1 MNKRYI
7 PQNEEF
13 SSWEHLLEELETHYT
28 ISLKDVCVLLKA
40 SRSWVNKYIRPYVRT
55 IYISN
60 GSAYGKT
67 NWVKIASLTLNKP
80 FTESIWFHEDDFY
93 EYVLSNIVSI
103 TKQVK
108 KVPKTFLMESEEKRK
123 YFEEY
128 KNIKNKLET
137 TKNIKEKVKLMREL
151 DICDLKYLK
160 EDEKKLVKHRANSAK
175 RTETEKVPVTL
186 DNVNISEW
194 QAVHDIKKYGDID
207 ETIYR
212 NLFNEGSIRIELK
225 FQDINGKYGTKIY
238 YVSDQEPIIVNNGNE
253 EYYYIQ
259 QKYWNMYIEEKKK

>member
-1 MNKRYI
+1 
-7 PQNEEF
+7 
-13 SSWEHLLEELETHYT
+13 
-28 ISLKDVCVLLKA
+28 
-40 SRSWVNKYIRPYVRT
+40 
-55 IYISN
+55 
-60 GSAYGKT
+60 
-67 NWVKIASLTLNKP
+67 
-80 FTESIWFHEDDFY
+80 
-93 EYVLSNIVSI
+93 
-103 TKQVK
+103 
-108 KVPKTFLMESEEKRK
+108 MESEEKRK